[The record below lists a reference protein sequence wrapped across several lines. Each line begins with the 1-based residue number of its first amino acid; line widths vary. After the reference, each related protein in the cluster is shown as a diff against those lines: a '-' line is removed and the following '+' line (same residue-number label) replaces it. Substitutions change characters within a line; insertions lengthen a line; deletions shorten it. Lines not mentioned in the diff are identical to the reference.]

1 MKLTGLL
8 IKPNNKSNFSSSSTP
23 EPPYRK
29 IKKQIAL
36 KFDYL
41 HNLMFL
47 ENATRL
53 RNGVLQMF

>member
-29 IKKQIAL
+29 NKKQIAL

-41 HNLMFL
+41 HNLMFF
-47 ENATRL
+47 RKCHPP
-53 RNGVLQMF
+53 